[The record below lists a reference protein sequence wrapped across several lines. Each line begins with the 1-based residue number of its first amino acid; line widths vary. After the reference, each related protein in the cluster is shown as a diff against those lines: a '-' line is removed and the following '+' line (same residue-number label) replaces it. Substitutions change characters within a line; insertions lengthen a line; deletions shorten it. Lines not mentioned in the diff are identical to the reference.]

1 MTAAPPF
8 LSLRDIV
15 KPFGGPQPLRIA
27 RFDLAEGE
35 HVVLSGLDALA
46 AEMFIHVLTGAA
58 LPEDGRVEVFGQ
70 STHDIQTDTAWLA
83 SLDRFGLVSNRAVLL
98 DQSSIAQNL
107 ALPMTLSIDPM
118 ADDVR
123 AAVEQLAAEVGLPKA
138 RLDAPGGSMTPDERM
153 RAHLARAIATNPVV
167 LLLEHP
173 TTSLPQGAAAFAETL
188 RAMSDA
194 RGLAWLALSD
204 DEAFQ
209 RASGGRV
216 LRVDPQ
222 TGDVRPAGG
231 SRPKW
236 LKWLTS

>member
-1 MTAAPPF
+1 MTSSPPF
-8 LSLRDIV
+8 ISLRGIV
-15 KPFGGPQPLRIA
+15 KPFGGPQPLKIDT
-27 RFDLAEGE
+27 FDLAHGE

-58 LPEDGRVEVFGQ
+58 LPEHGRVEVFGQ

-98 DQSSIAQNL
+98 DQSTIAQNL

-123 AAVEQLAAEVGLPKA
+123 AAVEQLAAEVGLPQA
-138 RLDAPGGSMTPDERM
+138 RLDALGGSMNPDERM

-173 TTSLPQGAAAFAETL
+173 TTSLGEGAAAFGETL
-188 RAMSDA
+188 RAMSEK
-194 RGLAWLALSD
+194 RGLAWLALSED
-204 DEAFQ
+204 DAFA
-209 RASGGRV
+209 RASGGRA
-216 LRVDPQ
+216 LRLDPQ

-231 SRPKW
+231 SKLKW
-236 LKWLTS
+236 LKWFTS

>member
-1 MTAAPPF
+1 VTTSLPF
-8 LSLRDIV
+8 ISLSGVV
-15 KPFGGPQPLRIA
+15 KPFGGPEPLRIA
-27 RFDLAEGE
+27 SLELGTAE

-58 LPEDGRVEVFGQ
+58 LPGAGRIEIFGQ

-98 DQSSIAQNL
+98 DQSTIAQNL

-118 ADDVR
+118 AADVR
-123 AAVEQLAAEVGLPKA
+123 EVVGRLAAEVGLPAA
-138 RLDAPGGSMTPDERM
+138 RLDALAGTMNPDERM
-153 RAHLARAIATNPVV
+153 RAHLARAIATDPVV

-173 TTSLPQGAAAFAETL
+173 TASLGAGGAAFGETL

-194 RGLAWLALSD
+194 RTLAWLAISE
-204 DEAFQ
+204 DEAFA

-216 LRVDPQ
+216 LRLNPS
-222 TGDVRPAGG
+222 TGALHPAGG
-231 SRPKW
+231 FWRRMFTW
-236 LKWLTS
+236 R